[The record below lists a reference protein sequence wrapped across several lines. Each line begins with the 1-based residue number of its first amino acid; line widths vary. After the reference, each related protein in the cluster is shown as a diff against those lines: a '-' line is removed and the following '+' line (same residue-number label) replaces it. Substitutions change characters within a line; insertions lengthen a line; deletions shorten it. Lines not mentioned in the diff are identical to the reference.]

1 MGSASAASLALMD
14 AGVPIKG
21 AVAGIA
27 VGLMSGSD
35 GSWKVL
41 TDIQG
46 PEDHHG
52 DMDLKVAGTKKGITA
67 IQMDVKIEGVT
78 IEILKEAL
86 RHGEKARKEILTAMD
101 KVIKEPRATLSQFA
115 PLVQTIK
122 INPDKIR
129 LVIGAGGKTINAIQ
143 DETDTHIDIED
154 DGTLF
159 VTAKSQEGGKRA
171 LEWIEALTHDVK
183 IGEMFQAKV
192 IKIMDFGVFVEFLPG
207 QEGLVHISELASTYV
222 KNAEDVV
229 KQGDI
234 IPVKVIKIDEQGKI

>member
-78 IEILKEAL
+78 AEILKESFEQAK
-86 RHGEKARKEILTAMD
+86 KARMQILEIMD
-101 KVIKEPRATLSQFA
+101 KVISAPRENLSPYA
-115 PLVQTIK
+115 P
-122 INPDKIR
+122 R
-129 LVIGAGGKTINAIQ
+129 
-143 DETDTHIDIED
+143 
-154 DGTLF
+154 
-159 VTAKSQEGGKRA
+159 
-171 LEWIEALTHDVK
+171 
-183 IGEMFQAKV
+183 
-192 IKIMDFGVFVEFLPG
+192 
-207 QEGLVHISELASTYV
+207 
-222 KNAEDVV
+222 
-229 KQGDI
+229 I
-234 IPVKVIKIDEQGKI
+234 I